1 MGEKIPCLGYFSKSI
16 ESKWPESSVVKNPT
30 AIVAIAKTIA
40 HWGVG
45 ADVATTIT
53 IPQGV
58 AVAAP
63 VASWED
69 SAGEVVIAHGV
80 WSWGLR

>member
-1 MGEKIPCLGYFSKSI
+1 MGEKIPCLGFFRKSV
-16 ESKWPESSVVKNPT
+16 ERKWPESSVVESPT

-45 ADVATTIT
+45 TDVATANT

-58 AVAAP
+58 AVTAP